1 MAIYCIDIDGTLCTK
16 SEDDYSK
23 AIPFEE
29 RISTVNKLYDDG
41 HEIIIFTARGS
52 LTGINWEKLT
62 EEQLKNWNVKYNK
75 LMFGKPGADYYID
88 DKAVDIFGWFK

>member
-29 RISTVNKLYDDG
+29 RISTVNKLYDEG
-41 HEIIIFTARGS
+41 HEIIIFVNEVPRFPRFFCLIFS
-52 LTGINWEKLT
+52 IN
-62 EEQLKNWNVKYNK
+62 V
-75 LMFGKPGADYYID
+75 A
-88 DKAVDIFGWFK
+88 